1 MARLRLVQLVGPNT
15 NNTMLGFG
23 GHLLKETAFSI
34 LVENPEVGS
43 YRNFSELE

>member
-1 MARLRLVQLVGPNT
+1 MQLVGPNT

-43 YRNFSELE
+43 FRNFSELK